1 MCSIKDSQL
10 DYTSPA
16 AVRLL
21 NQALLLKDFN
31 LNVTI
36 PEGHLCPTIPN
47 RTGYI
52 KQIEILLKDVFKVPS
67 DLSVIGID
75 M

>member
-1 MCSIKDSQL
+1 MKNDKL
-10 DYTSPA
+10 DYTCPT

-21 NQALLLKDFN
+21 NQALLLNEFN
-31 LNVTI
+31 LRVVL

-52 KQIEILLKDVFKVPS
+52 KQIEMLLKDVFKVPL
-67 DLSVIGID
+67 DTPVIGID